1 MNAPFGL
8 ADHWLWMIA
17 GAVLAIAEMLVPGV
31 FLIWIGAAAVLTGVL
46 ALLLPIG
53 IIPQCLIFAVA
64 SVAAI
69 YAGRRYLATNPIA
82 STDPHLNDKG
92 ARLVGSIVTAVEPV
106 DALAGRVKVG
116 DGVWSARG
124 ADAAVG
130 DRLRVTGTEG
140 GVLVVERV

>member
-8 ADHWLWMIA
+8 ADHWLWMMA

-31 FLIWIGAAAVLTGVL
+31 FLIWIGVAAVLTGVL

-53 IIPQCLIFAVA
+53 VIPQVLIFAAA
-64 SVAAI
+64 SVAVI
-69 YAGRRYLATNPIA
+69 YAGRKYLTHNPIV
-82 STDPHLNDKG
+82 STDPMLNDKS

-106 DALAGRVKVG
+106 DALQGRVKVG
-116 DGVWSARG
+116 DGVWSAKG

-140 GVLVVERV
+140 VVLVVERV

>member
-8 ADHWLWMIA
+8 ADHWLWMMA
-17 GAVLAIAEMLVPGV
+17 AALFAIGEMVIPGV
-31 FLIWIGAAAVLTGVL
+31 FLIWIAAAALLTGIV

-53 IIPQCLIFAVA
+53 VVPQFLLFAIA
-64 SVAAI
+64 AVAAI
-69 YAGRRYLATNPIA
+69 YVGRRWLQSNPI
-82 STDPHLNDKG
+82 TTPDPLMNDRG
-92 ARLVGSIVTAVEPV
+92 GRLVGSIVTAVEPV

-130 DRLRVTGTEG
+130 DRLRVTGCEG
-140 GVLVVERV
+140 AVLVVERV